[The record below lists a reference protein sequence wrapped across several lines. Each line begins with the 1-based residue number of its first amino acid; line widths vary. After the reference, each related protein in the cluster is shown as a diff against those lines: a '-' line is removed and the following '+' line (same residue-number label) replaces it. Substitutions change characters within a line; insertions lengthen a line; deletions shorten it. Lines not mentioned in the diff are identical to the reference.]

1 MQAQMLA
8 PAAVLVV
15 WTLIILLWIIPS
27 RFGAIAKVATDEAD
41 QLIRDIL
48 LASASIPGAF
58 PPVRIPV
65 RVGDEV
71 YDELH
76 VDGGVTSQVFLYPTQ
91 LDMREASDM
100 VGITREQSVFVIRNS
115 QLDARWSEVKPK
127 LAPVAL
133 ASIDALIRTQG
144 LGDLYRIYLGAR
156 RDDMPFYLSYIPSSF
171 DLVPNEVFDPEY
183 MRALFDLAYE
193 QARDGVDWERSPPG
207 IVLP

>member
-1 MQAQMLA
+1 MLA
-8 PAAVLVV
+8 RRPVL
-15 WTLIILLWIIPS
+15 WNI
-27 RFGAIAKVATDEAD
+27 GAIAKVATDEAD

-76 VDGGVTSQVFLYPTQ
+76 VDGGVTSQVFLYPAQ
-91 LDMREASDM
+91 LDLREASDM

-144 LGDLYRIYLGAR
+144 LGDLYRIYLGAK